1 MMQQAIDKLRGRFG
15 QPDGSLSIT
24 VSTKHKSEAEVLT
37 LNLTVTYL
45 YSQIGNT
52 IVLDP
57 INATSLSAFLR
68 RQLEPKIIKA
78 FAKVSESKA
87 RLVPGSDLKHLNR
100 IQLME
105 K

>member
-1 MMQQAIDKLRGRFG
+1 MTQQAIDKLCERFG
-15 QPDGSLSIT
+15 QAVGSLSIT
-24 VSTKHKSEAEVLT
+24 VNTKHKSGNEVQT
-37 LNLTVTYL
+37 LALTVL
-45 YSQIGNT
+45 YVYTQVGNT

-57 INATSLSAFLR
+57 LKADSNSAFLR
-68 RQLEPKIIKA
+68 RQLEPKITKA
-78 FAKVSESKA
+78 FAKVSGLKA